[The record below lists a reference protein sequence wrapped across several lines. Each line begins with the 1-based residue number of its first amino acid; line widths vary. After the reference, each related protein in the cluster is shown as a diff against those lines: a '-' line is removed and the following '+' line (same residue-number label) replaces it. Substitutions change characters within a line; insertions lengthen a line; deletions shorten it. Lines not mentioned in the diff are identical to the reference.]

1 MCNVCVFKYV
11 YVLAAI
17 RTARRGGQTVSAADF
32 DDALRQF
39 FSGRGISVAG
49 LTELVGASMPAWLK
63 QLSGNGAS
71 DPQPGFS

>member
-1 MCNVCVFKYV
+1 MYLFLFVS
-11 YVLAAI
+11 AAI
-17 RTARRGGQTVSAADF
+17 RTARRGGQSVSAADF

-63 QLSGNGAS
+63 QLSGNGAT